1 MCQNTGSNPDG
12 GLARRAMEESAPA
25 CLPSPKTD
33 LPSHATWRC
42 QDSTQTSEVDAQVM
56 VCTAAGGASYQP
68 GRVPVACGLFS
79 NLAHRVQ
86 CPHCST
92 YMRGGCHDLSSFLLP
107 AHT

>member
-33 LPSHATWRC
+33 VPSHATWRC

-68 GRVPVACGLFS
+68 RSPGEEDCGYRRCEVPHTRWTVATGQHNTS
-79 NLAHRVQ
+79 R
-86 CPHCST
+86 
-92 YMRGGCHDLSSFLLP
+92 
-107 AHT
+107 